1 MALDKLQ
8 AVNLA
13 VRRVGFAEIGD
24 AALLRTIPVEAPV
37 SIEVC
42 GVAYTV
48 VMATPSDLRDYALGF
63 ALSDGLVDRADQIES
78 IDIQRV
84 DGGWAIRLSLP
95 AERAERVF
103 RRARR
108 REAEGSCGLCG
119 VGKVEQLLR
128 SLPPVKAQISTD
140 RLAIMRALA
149 GFRDHQPLG
158 HATGGSHAAAFCS
171 PAGAILRVRED
182 VDRHNAL
189 DKLIGALASDAIDP
203 ATGFYLLSARC
214 SYELVEKAVRS
225 GCSML
230 VTISAPTS
238 LAVERAMRAGLT
250 LVAIARTDSAL
261 IITDEQGSVE

>member
-189 DKLIGALASDAIDP
+189 ASDAIDP